1 MVRRRK
7 SSSADSTRGGRAREG
22 DSLVRGGGRGSPRKI
37 SEFLALLCA
46 SLMGFMRIGPDFSHD
61 FFARKDISWGVR
73 KSNAKQNRFQ
83 IVKIFFY
90 FFLQHIS

>member
-7 SSSADSTRGGRAREG
+7 SSSADSTRGGRARDG
-22 DSLVRGGGRGSPRKI
+22 DSLVRGGRGSPREI

-61 FFARKDISWGVR
+61 FLLE
-73 KSNAKQNRFQ
+73 
-83 IVKIFFY
+83 KIF
-90 FFLQHIS
+90 LGA